1 MEGRGVGR
9 RLHQGVKTKQQCPR
23 QQTQALVLHLAAG
36 GFRLMDL
43 GLGSSEYKMKVSS
56 QLLSN
61 SDKNV
66 LIIWILSKAEVIGDQ
81 H

>member
-1 MEGRGVGR
+1 MS
-9 RLHQGVKTKQQCPR
+9 
-23 QQTQALVLHLAAG
+23 QAADTSFVIAPCCWGLQANGLT
-36 GFRLMDL
+36 DL